1 VAVIALVVDHSRAPA
16 VSAVAAPLRSSENTA
31 GTCPYKGMAYF
42 NSLGWS
48 VILSDGRK
56 TLDVV
61 LSRRAN
67 SIRAFD

>member
-1 VAVIALVVDHSRAPA
+1 MA
-16 VSAVAAPLRSSENTA
+16 AVAAPLRSSENTA